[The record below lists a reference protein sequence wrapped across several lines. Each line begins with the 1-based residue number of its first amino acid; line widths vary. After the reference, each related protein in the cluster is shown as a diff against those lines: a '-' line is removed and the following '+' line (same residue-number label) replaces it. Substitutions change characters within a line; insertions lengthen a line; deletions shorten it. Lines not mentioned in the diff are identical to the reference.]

1 MEKFSNNYKGLLYES
16 LQDKVSNKLSTE
28 YSSLKR
34 GVLDLIEKTIENY
47 NDLINIQNFINDY
60 TENVQSVVLEE
71 FVEDMQIFDF
81 YIKYQVDID
90 YLCEKLN
97 YFNEP
102 PKNKNINSLYSF
114 VIEGTKFSVIEIM
127 KILEK
132 EIFKK

>member
-16 LQDKVSNKLSTE
+16 LQDKVSNKLSSE

-60 TENVQSVVLEE
+60 TNNIQSVILEE